1 MQMFSSP
8 EWDSSTWAFQGLF
21 NHISGI
27 VKTNDVF
34 WYVGGDVLKVTKPIV
49 DVLFILL
56 RTVQWVSC
64 MMPWIV
70 QNKRLSAVLEIIMVL
85 IGI

>member
-1 MQMFSSP
+1 MLMFSSP

-34 WYVGGDVLKVTKPIV
+34 WYVGGDVLKVTNQ
-49 DVLFILL
+49 LSMCSLNYNLGTF
-56 RTVQWVSC
+56 QWVSF
-64 MMPWIV
+64 MMPWI
-70 QNKRLSAVLEIIMVL
+70 L
-85 IGI
+85 